1 MVSDRDR
8 RKHRRVTTRAKC
20 WIERDSV
27 TLFGRVLDIGEG
39 GLFLR
44 TAFSLDV
51 GTSVDVYVAPEGT
64 DSRIRARGTVAWSGL
79 RTDGPRPASGIGV
92 SFDSVVDGQAQLDQL
107 LDSSPEA

>member
-1 MVSDRDR
+1 MAGDRDR
-8 RKHRRVTTRAKC
+8 RRHRRVTTRAKC

-27 TLFGRVLDIGEG
+27 TLFGRVLDIGVG

-44 TAFSLDV
+44 TAFSLDA
-51 GTSVDVYVAPEGT
+51 GTPVDVYVAPEGSP
-64 DSRIRARGTVAWSGL
+64 DRIRARGTVAWSGL

-92 SFDSVVDGQAQLDQL
+92 SFESVVDGSAALERL